1 MKKWDAEN
9 PRPPTDLDDVIRHV
23 DHIRDTI
30 GIEHIGIGSDYD
42 GMGSAPTGLEDVAGY
57 PALFEELLKRGY
69 SEEDLAKIAGEN
81 VLRVMEAVEKY
92 SATTGAKKEA
102 HPRFCFPSS
111 LDKFRKFHSLRLHS
125 QNSGVR
131 FRPEFT
137 ALHAQRENKWKRHW
151 FC

>member
-30 GIEHIGIGSDYD
+30 GIDHIGIGSDYD

-92 SATTGAKKEA
+92 SATTGAK
-102 HPRFCFPSS
+102 RSPSEVLFS
-111 LDKFRKFHSLRLHS
+111 PL
-125 QNSGVR
+125 
-131 FRPEFT
+131 P
-137 ALHAQRENKWKRHW
+137 
-151 FC
+151 